1 LGQSE
6 LLWFIGIIVFAGIVR
21 LAFHSLNKPSRKLL
35 KLTRRLSDAEIN
47 NDKAIQLIGLLM
59 SIKFMPKKTSYW
71 NSIKTAYRLVEQS
84 GSVDVELKLKL
95 RTLLQGLSVDLLQ
108 GNKKIS

>member
-1 LGQSE
+1 
-6 LLWFIGIIVFAGIVR
+6 
-21 LAFHSLNKPSRKLL
+21 
-35 KLTRRLSDAEIN
+35 
-47 NDKAIQLIGLLM
+47 M